1 MDTQSPFSFLGRLAD
16 SASGL
21 LGKLAPPQWLMHE
34 GQRRVVLLLNH
45 VVMQEPEAQNRLARQ
60 KERVVL
66 ARWRHFE
73 MRLQVTP
80 AGLFDLAEAGHVPDL
95 TITVEEQS
103 PWAMAQSAMKGD
115 KPTVRIEG
123 DVQLAAEINWMAD
136 HLRWDVEEDLA
147 RVIGDVPAHT
157 IARGVRG
164 IADAARSVVNKVAP
178 AMPGSKTA
186 DEQKRESHSS

>member
-1 MDTQSPFSFLGRLAD
+1 MDTQSPFSFLGRLAE

-21 LGKLAPPQWLMHE
+21 MGKLAPPQWLVHE
-34 GQRRVVLLLNH
+34 GQRRMVLLLNH
-45 VVMQEPEAQNRLARQ
+45 VVMQEAEAQNRLARQ

-66 ARWRHFE
+66 ARWRQFE

-80 AGLFDLAEAGHVPDL
+80 AGRFDRATAEQTPDL

-147 RVIGDVPAHT
+147 RVLGDLPAHT
-157 IARGVRG
+157 IARAVRG
-164 IADAARSVVNKVAP
+164 IADAARGVVDKVAP
-178 AMPGSKTA
+178 AMPGSKTG
-186 DEQKRESHSS
+186 DEQKRESHTS